1 MKWSRMSLRI
11 ENNNNANDDVGWQH
25 ESPQSYS
32 VAIHIKETMGDVLS
46 FCFCSSLNVS
56 RL

>member
-25 ESPQSYS
+25 KSPQ
-32 VAIHIKETMGDVLS
+32 AIVLV
-46 FCFCSSLNVS
+46 NTTDHV
-56 RL
+56 

>member
-46 FCFCSSLNVS
+46 FCFCSSLNVT